1 MPSNPTFKTPD
12 HRILWNWNKGRTFV
26 VMLVCAW
33 SSPLNRWSHPS
44 FMNCKVYNSTNAGKN
59 KPNFQFFSYF
69 CTIPVSKSLN
79 QCCVSFCFIF
89 EHVLAK
95 NATYSRYILAASN
108 PPYAKSIH
116 TRLYLVHMQLLIIH
130 TRLHLT
136 HNRLHFFP
144 RNYTSPALGYISSHE
159 DTSHPH

>member
-1 MPSNPTFKTPD
+1 
-12 HRILWNWNKGRTFV
+12 
-26 VMLVCAW
+26 
-33 SSPLNRWSHPS
+33 
-44 FMNCKVYNSTNAGKN
+44 MNCKVYNSTNAGKN
-59 KPNFQFFSYF
+59 KPKFQFFSCF
-69 CTIPVSKSLN
+69 CTIPVSKSLK
-79 QCCVSFCFIF
+79 QCCGGFWFIF

-95 NATYSRYILAASN
+95 NATYSRYILATSN

-116 TRLYLVHMQLLIIH
+116 TRLYLIHTQLLLIH

-144 RNYTSPALGYISSHE
+144 QKLHLTHTRLYFFPRGSHPHEAIFLPTRIRLTHTIGNISPTLDYISSHE